1 MPSIANYISLL
12 SMASLTDGHVLMAD
26 SALPAKMKF
35 AAAPSGA
42 TTLAA
47 LTDVDVS
54 PLADGDV
61 LAWDSGASKFV
72 AGAPAAASGSSKLC
86 LCRAV
91 TSTGDTGAPQA
102 GGGAAVNVPFGTVI
116 FAATAEVEVTA
127 NDLYTIKTAGN
138 YKIEVDAGFNASSN
152 GNVEI
157 RIQVN
162 GTDVKRLLLGV
173 ATVNVIVSGHMHY
186 AAAFSVNDTIEVTVA
201 STAGN
206 DIYIR
211 GTSGTIMESLLTITK
226 EG

>member
-1 MPSIANYISLL
+1 MSSLANYISQIDL
-12 SMASLTDGHVLMAD
+12 A
-26 SALPAKMKF
+26 
-35 AAAPSGA
+35 GA
-42 TTLAA
+42 
-47 LTDVDVS
+47 
-54 PLADGDV
+54 ADGDV
-61 LAWDSGASKFV
+61 LTYNSAEPSKFELAPPGALSAAVDDLTDVVITAVADGHVLTWDSGTSKWV
-72 AGAPAAASGSSKLC
+72 NEAPAAASGSSKLC

-91 TSTGDTGAPQA
+91 TSTGDTGAPQS

-138 YKIEVDAGFNASSN
+138 YKIEVDVGFNASSN

-173 ATVNVIVSGHMHY
+173 ATVNVIVSGHFHY
-186 AAAFSVNDTIEVTVA
+186 AAAFSLNDTIEVTVA

-211 GTSGTIMESLLTITK
+211 GTSGTIMESSLTITK